1 MRAKNIIPY
10 FIKQMSDSLDS
21 FDDNSFDLYD
31 YVGKNSYFVVL
42 TLLISGF
49 FIYKFFFSGMDLKE
63 SENVFNLN
71 TNFIETANEY
81 FRKLWLFTKMD
92 NDTLVVENNQKEGLL
107 DRIVETMEKS
117 DI

>member
-1 MRAKNIIPY
+1 MA
-10 FIKQMSDSLDS
+10 DSLDS
-21 FDDNSFDLYD
+21 FHDNSFDLYE
-31 YVGKNSYFVVL
+31 YVEKNSYLFVL

-49 FIYKFFFSGMDLKE
+49 FVYKFFFSGLDLKE

-71 TNFIETANEY
+71 TNILDSVNEY